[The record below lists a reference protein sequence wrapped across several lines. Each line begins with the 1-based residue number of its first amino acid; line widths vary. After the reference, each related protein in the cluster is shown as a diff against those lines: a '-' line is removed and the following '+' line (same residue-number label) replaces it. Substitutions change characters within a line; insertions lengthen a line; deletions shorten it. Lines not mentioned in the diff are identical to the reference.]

1 MKRFIVAMLLVV
13 LVVPCSAQFDIK
25 IPGPGDLEIDIKI
38 PGLSKILRA
47 EPALG
52 TSIEDA
58 LTGVA
63 FLDDYDPAVLIPM
76 VEAPRV
82 SDAGFA
88 LAPGAW
94 YASMESYCLHAGV
107 HGPSSGE
114 GYLWAPLKG
123 PLADEITDIMRNA
136 ALHPEV
142 PQRDIQVLVWG
153 LLARTKIS
161 DMSDPLRQ
169 AARALLTS
177 KQIRGLNGGALSR
190 IPEKLFDRAFR
201 ELPPAVRDIMEAE
214 ARIRNMISGE
224 ISDFDAIEGIAV
236 VPGDPPFDPNA
247 AYLPRG
253 RWSYVP
259 GGFFTRYLPDGY
271 DRTDTTVVV
280 PAQVTYQQDALGRIT
295 AMEDQAGNRVEA
307 SYNDTI
313 APATVAG
320 DAAVLGYAFESL
332 RLMAPDS
339 AAPGGV
345 REMTLTDVGW
355 TLVGTASGAGQAQAG
370 AAPYADLAERYAWA
384 VQHAAELGP
393 LVASVK
399 QAGEAPASDAD
410 TAAAVAL
417 MANLANFHQALQ
429 RATASTTAEPWMHA
443 PVEVA
448 RQAWMAA
455 LSSVA
460 DGRGAPEVQQAS
472 IEARQPVRLASAL
485 LSPIIFSGGE
495 VRYSGGGLKPFRPG
509 GGAAQ
514 PTGGRQRLGQSH
526 RPRELKPFK
535 PDEDDDDDD
544 DDSGNGKGVLN
555 KAKKAIGWISKGKQ
569 VVDAVTNPVGTIA
582 GQVGFGIQGQM
593 QSGYFDWLF
602 GTSAKISKALGG
614 DPPRP
619 DFDIIEPLTQVAIG
633 SPQDFGQI
641 PAARAAALNDLRFAL
656 DNLVATSR
664 VAKISLDRL
673 GGAMEA
679 GNAEWEQ
686 NQAMAFMQ
694 QKRTTGV
701 WFTETARCLDALL
714 DELAAEGINDIQITP
729 DAYAAYQA
737 RLRAT
742 GFTADEL
749 QAAQMAGLTGAEI
762 AAELQYRLSL
772 NPASEA
778 GSLIEGGREAA
789 EVMRALGARWQ
800 SLPDSDLADIL
811 GE

>member
-190 IPEKLFDRAFR
+190 IPEKLFNRAFG

-280 PAQVTYQQDALGRIT
+280 PAQVTYQQDALGTVSR
-295 AMEDQAGNRVEA
+295 
-307 SYNDTI
+307 
-313 APATVAG
+313 PAT
-320 DAAVLGYAFESL
+320 
-332 RLMAPDS
+332 
-339 AAPGGV
+339 
-345 REMTLTDVGW
+345 MTR
-355 TLVGTASGAGQAQAG
+355 S
-370 AAPYADLAERYAWA
+370 PR
-384 VQHAAELGP
+384 P
-393 LVASVK
+393 PS
-399 QAGEAPASDAD
+399 
-410 TAAAVAL
+410 
-417 MANLANFHQALQ
+417 
-429 RATASTTAEPWMHA
+429 RATLPFSATPSSPSASWPPTPPL
-443 PVEVA
+443 PVAFA
-448 RQAWMAA
+448 R
-455 LSSVA
+455 
-460 DGRGAPEVQQAS
+460 
-472 IEARQPVRLASAL
+472 
-485 LSPIIFSGGE
+485 
-495 VRYSGGGLKPFRPG
+495 
-509 GGAAQ
+509 
-514 PTGGRQRLGQSH
+514 
-526 RPRELKPFK
+526 
-535 PDEDDDDDD
+535 
-544 DDSGNGKGVLN
+544 
-555 KAKKAIGWISKGKQ
+555 
-569 VVDAVTNPVGTIA
+569 
-582 GQVGFGIQGQM
+582 
-593 QSGYFDWLF
+593 
-602 GTSAKISKALGG
+602 
-614 DPPRP
+614 
-619 DFDIIEPLTQVAIG
+619 
-633 SPQDFGQI
+633 
-641 PAARAAALNDLRFAL
+641 
-656 DNLVATSR
+656 
-664 VAKISLDRL
+664 
-673 GGAMEA
+673 
-679 GNAEWEQ
+679 
-686 NQAMAFMQ
+686 
-694 QKRTTGV
+694 
-701 WFTETARCLDALL
+701 
-714 DELAAEGINDIQITP
+714 
-729 DAYAAYQA
+729 
-737 RLRAT
+737 
-742 GFTADEL
+742 
-749 QAAQMAGLTGAEI
+749 
-762 AAELQYRLSL
+762 
-772 NPASEA
+772 
-778 GSLIEGGREAA
+778 
-789 EVMRALGARWQ
+789 
-800 SLPDSDLADIL
+800 
-811 GE
+811 

>member
-1 MKRFIVAMLLVV
+1 MQRNLTALLLVV
-13 LVVPCSAQFDIK
+13 LTVPCAAQFD
-25 IPGPGDLEIDIKI
+25 IPGPGDINIKIKI

-63 FLDDYDPAVLIPM
+63 FLDDYEPAALIPM

-82 SDAGFA
+82 SGAGFA

-94 YASMESYCLHAGV
+94 QASMESYCLHAGV

-123 PLADEITDIMRNA
+123 PLADEINDIMVNA
-136 ALHPEV
+136 AYHPEV
-142 PQRDIQVLVWG
+142 PQQDIQLLVWG
-153 LLARTKIS
+153 LLAHTKIS
-161 DMSDPLRQ
+161 AMSDELRQ
-169 AARALLTS
+169 AARALLTV
-177 KQIRGLNGGALSR
+177 KQIRRLNGGALAR
-190 IPEKLFDRAFR
+190 IPERLFDRAFG
-201 ELPPAVRDIMEAE
+201 ELPPAVRDVMEAE
-214 ARIRNMISGE
+214 ARIRNMMAGQIA
-224 ISDFDAIEGIAV
+224 DFDAIEHIAV

-247 AYLPRG
+247 PYLPRG

-259 GGFFTRYLPDGY
+259 GGFFARFLPDGY
-271 DRTDTTVVV
+271 KRTDTTVVV
-280 PAQVTYQQDALGRIT
+280 PAEITFEQDALGRFTIL
-295 AMEDQAGNRVEA
+295 EDQAGNRVEA
-307 SYNDTI
+307 SYNDAI

-320 DAAVLGYAFESL
+320 DIGVLGYAFESL
-332 RLMAPDS
+332 QLSAPDS

-345 REMTLTDVGW
+345 REMTLTGVGW
-355 TLVGTASGAGQAQAG
+355 ALVGTASGAGQAQAG
-370 AAPYADLAERYAWA
+370 PAPYTDLVERYAWA
-384 VQHAAELGP
+384 VEHSAQLAEL
-393 LVASVK
+393 VAGVK

-410 TAAAVAL
+410 TAAAVTL

-429 RATASTTAEPWMHA
+429 RATASDNGEPWLHA
-443 PVEVA
+443 PVELP
-448 RQAWMAA
+448 RQAWMATLA
-455 LSSVA
+455 SVA
-460 DGRGAPEVQQAS
+460 DGLDAPMTSQAS

-485 LSPIIFSGGE
+485 LSPTLFAGIGMQAHG
-495 VRYSGGGLKPFRPG
+495 RRGGGLPIFKPG

-526 RPRELKPFK
+526 RPLRDFVP
-535 PDEDDDDDD
+535 DDDDDD
-544 DDSGNGKGVLN
+544 DDDDGNGDDNNGKVILE
-555 KAKKAIGWISKGKQ
+555 KAKKAIGWIGKGKQ

-602 GTSAKISKALGG
+602 GTASKISKQLGG
-614 DPPRP
+614 DPPRA
-619 DFDIIEPLTQVAIG
+619 DFDIIEPMPHVAAG
-633 SPQDFGQI
+633 SPQDFGEV
-641 PAARAAALNDLRFAL
+641 PAARAAALNDLRFAM

-686 NQAMAFMQ
+686 NQAMAFME

-714 DELAAEGINDIQITP
+714 DELGAEGIIDIQITP
-729 DAYAAYQA
+729 EAYAAYQA

-742 GFTADEL
+742 GFTAEEL
-749 QAAQMAGLTGAEI
+749 QAARMAGLTNAEI
-762 AAELQYRLSL
+762 AAELQLRLAL
-772 NPASEA
+772 NPAREA
-778 GSLIEGGREAA
+778 GSLMQRGRRAA

-800 SLPDSDLADIL
+800 SLPANDLGL
-811 GE
+811 